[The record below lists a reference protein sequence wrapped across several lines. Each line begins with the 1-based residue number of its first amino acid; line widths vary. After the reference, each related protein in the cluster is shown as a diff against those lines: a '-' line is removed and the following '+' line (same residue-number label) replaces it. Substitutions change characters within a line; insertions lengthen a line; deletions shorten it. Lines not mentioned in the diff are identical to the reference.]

1 MNDKI
6 RCQWCVGDKLYQ
18 EYHDKEWGKPIYD
31 DAILFEFIILESF
44 QAGLSWITILKKR
57 ENFRNAFDNFN
68 YKKIANYDEKKIAE
82 LMQNAGIIRSELKIK
97 SAISNAKAFLKI
109 QQEFGSFSKY
119 IWNFTNGKP
128 IVNHPKTVIDVPAKT
143 ILSES
148 ISKDLKKR
156 EFKFVGPTIVYAYM
170 QAVGIVNDHVADCF
184 TRN

>member
-128 IVNHPKTVIDVPAKT
+128 IVNHPKTVIDVPATT

-156 EFKFVGPTIVYAYM
+156 GFKFVGPTIVYAYM